1 MPDKSEVTTFME
13 SEGYKVAIQNA
24 TLMSFGR
31 PLTDEQKAKVKEAI
45 EKNLKVESVKC
56 KVADGFTDV
65 YDCEVSAIVSG
76 KPVTSKFRFTR
87 DKDGKLHG
95 DEVN

>member
-13 SEGYKVAIQNA
+13 SEAYKGAIQNA
-24 TLMSFGR
+24 TLMAFGR
-31 PLTDEQKAKVKEAI
+31 PVTDEQKAKAKEEIA
-45 EKNLKVESVKC
+45 KNLKVESVKC

-65 YDCEVSAIVSG
+65 YDCDVSAMISG
-76 KPVTSKFRFTR
+76 NPMTTKFRFTR

-95 DEVN
+95 EEVN